1 MDYLKYFKNDKYEL
15 GKYDCW
21 TFLQQVF
28 KEEQGIILPDVPV
41 FDDPENESCLKAN
54 IKHRRLD
61 RAQKGCF
68 VFVKTK
74 NLNHVGY
81 AVSETEYMHK
91 TLNTGVIISKIPR
104 TAEFYEVL
112 YD

>member
-28 KEEQGIILPDVPV
+28 KDEQGIILPDVPV

-81 AVSETEYMHK
+81 AVSQTEYIHK
-91 TLNTGVIISKIPR
+91 TLNTGVIISKIPH